1 MSALP
6 IPKNLVL
13 LSLLENS
20 KRATIID
27 EESDKDYD
35 SGDDDEQVIQ
45 GISMMTSTCGTFVVK
60 AREGL
65 VIDPAFPSLSSPFA
79 TYDKENHHN
88 DPARKDEGG
97 IKLQMPLVDER
108 MLELSISRS
117 SVDEV
122 EAPLFCRHPIDM
134 NEHRLKYGQTVQVVS
149 IQNGIA
155 KLARDRGFIQA
166 KSNQL
171 VKICDPKDR
180 ACQLEA
186 TLESL
191 TQRRKDMLRK
201 IDRLEKMEA
210 KVETELNNALQTPYD
225 KPFAMAP
232 AFEIELA
239 TENTADFSGNTSPKS
254 PKRHNIF
261 PRPLSMN
268 LSSSDDSVEMTSS
281 LDYSPINP
289 SELSSNAVISAI
301 SSGRVFPPFPPGNE
315 NSGLSIPSI
324 GCTLLPSFFDNES
337 SDDDERASV
346 VRTRTLQHS
355 PPTSPFPT
363 TTSISGR
370 SIDFRTGMS
379 GHLALASSS
388 SHVSRAAQTRGE
400 IRMMGE
406 HRGIGRIRPQPRS
419 GPPSPIVTS
428 AKTASPSEYY
438 DMLFNHIYSEE

>member
-88 DPARKDEGG
+88 DPARKDERG

-134 NEHRLKYGQTVQVVS
+134 NESRLRYGQTVQVVS

-171 VKICDPKDR
+171 VKSKF
-180 ACQLEA
+180 L
-186 TLESL
+186 
-191 TQRRKDMLRK
+191 
-201 IDRLEKMEA
+201 
-210 KVETELNNALQTPYD
+210 V
-225 KPFAMAP
+225 
-232 AFEIELA
+232 
-239 TENTADFSGNTSPKS
+239 
-254 PKRHNIF
+254 
-261 PRPLSMN
+261 
-268 LSSSDDSVEMTSS
+268 
-281 LDYSPINP
+281 
-289 SELSSNAVISAI
+289 
-301 SSGRVFPPFPPGNE
+301 
-315 NSGLSIPSI
+315 
-324 GCTLLPSFFDNES
+324 
-337 SDDDERASV
+337 
-346 VRTRTLQHS
+346 
-355 PPTSPFPT
+355 
-363 TTSISGR
+363 
-370 SIDFRTGMS
+370 
-379 GHLALASSS
+379 
-388 SHVSRAAQTRGE
+388 
-400 IRMMGE
+400 
-406 HRGIGRIRPQPRS
+406 
-419 GPPSPIVTS
+419 
-428 AKTASPSEYY
+428 
-438 DMLFNHIYSEE
+438 